1 MRRRSWH
8 QLGAASLLTVLAAC
22 SEGASD
28 PTQGRVAP
36 TQPLSAAGGNSAVA
50 VTATIADD
58 DQSLAPS
65 LQIRSDGGGAYR
77 NSNALISTIDS
88 NGQWNLD
95 SYFARNSTRKIYL
108 DFSRPLPGSGPNG
121 GAAVAIPS
129 GTYEFQARAD
139 CPRAPYNTSFLT
151 LAPGQTV
158 NCPLHIGSLFVGAQK
173 YSVHMNPYPGAEG
186 YSWTTSNFVN
196 VTCTSTAGTCSRWTI
211 TPSQTAPDGSAANV
225 AALLTYV
232 STTVKGKTTTTP
244 VKQGD
249 FYMSFRIDVTKP

>member
-1 MRRRSWH
+1 MHRRSWH

-28 PTQGRVAP
+28 PTQVRVAP
-36 TQPLSAAGGNSAVA
+36 AQSLSAASGGPSPT
-50 VTATIADD
+50 VTSSIADD

-65 LQIRSDGGGAYR
+65 LQIRSDGGGVYR
-77 NSNALISTIDS
+77 NSNALTSTIS
-88 NGQWNLD
+88 SSGKWLLD
-95 SYFARNSTRKIYL
+95 SYFPRNSTRKIYL
-108 DFSRPLPGSGPNG
+108 DLSRPIPGSGPNG

-129 GTYEFQARAD
+129 GTYEFQAFVD
-139 CPRAPYNTSFLT
+139 CPRSPYNNNFLT

-158 NCPLHIGSLFVGAQK
+158 NCPLHIGELFVGTQK
-173 YSVHMNPYPGAEG
+173 YSVHMNPHPGAEG
-186 YSWTTSNFVN
+186 IAWTETNFVN

-211 TPSQTAPDGSAANV
+211 TPSQTAPDGLAANV

-232 STTVKGKTTTTP
+232 TTTTKGKTTTTP

-249 FYMSFRIDVTKP
+249 FYMSFRIDVTNP